1 MKQLKDPIV
10 YGNPEAFVGKL
21 RNHRGLIL
29 ECEEVKRNMRAVVMR
44 AVVIDKAY
52 LIVEWQVFLNT

>member
-29 ECEEVKRNMRAVVMR
+29 ECEEVKRNMRAF
-44 AVVIDKAY
+44 VIDKAY